1 MLQNAQRLT
10 VSQSTQLERATKKSI
25 SQNLDSELKDFL
37 IKVYNDF
44 SLLEDLADL
53 EYDSPILIAIGKS
66 REAQQIIS
74 NMFMLT
80 KSDCLNLHDKQA
92 YVKIER
98 TEMFYNEKLA
108 FIKSRQINFAV
119 TMVQDKMENNALE
132 MEA

>member
-44 SLLEDLADL
+44 SLLEELAELD
-53 EYDSPILIAIGKS
+53 YDNPILIAIGKS
-66 REAQQIIS
+66 RDAQQIVS

-80 KSDCLNLHDKQA
+80 KSDCLNLNDKQA
-92 YVKIER
+92 YLKIER
-98 TEMFYNEKLA
+98 TERFYNEKLA
-108 FIKSRQINFAV
+108 FIQSCQIRFAV
-119 TMVQDKMENNALE
+119 AMAEGRAPATE
-132 MEA
+132 MGEE